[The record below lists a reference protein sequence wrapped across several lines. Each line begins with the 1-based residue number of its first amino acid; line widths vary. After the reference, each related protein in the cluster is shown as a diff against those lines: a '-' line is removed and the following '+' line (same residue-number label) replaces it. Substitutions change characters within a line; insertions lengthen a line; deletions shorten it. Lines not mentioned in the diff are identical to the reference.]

1 MAMLLLSKRFLLVAL
16 LLFCFIFMTAKG
28 FGVNDIYTKKTSI
41 CLHPTTSVFGKVD
54 LWHARSLK
62 VSDDIG
68 VDKGQTSEMFKPN
81 NNEVAHNS
89 SDSVDTMDYT
99 PAKKNPPIHN

>member
-16 LLFCFIFMTAKG
+16 LLFCFIFMTAK
-28 FGVNDIYTKKTSI
+28 
-41 CLHPTTSVFGKVD
+41 
-54 LWHARSLK
+54 ARSLK